1 MKEGLFYMNG
11 KILEVKNLTVSF
23 KKQTIF
29 QNINFSI
36 DKKQVVTILGNS
48 GAGKTTLLK
57 TLNGLVPNYRGDIYI
72 NNDLINLN
80 DKNVKRNHAKRIGL
94 VFQDFNLY
102 PHLTVMEN
110 ITLAPRLQK
119 ERPLD
124 EIDSETN
131 EWLMKLKL
139 DNKKEQYPHQLS
151 GGEKQRVA
159 IIRALLLNPKIL
171 CFDEPTSALDPS
183 LKSEVVKLIK
193 QLGESITILIV
204 THDLEFAKEISDRI
218 IYIEK
223 GVITKDCEVSNYFPS
238 Y

>member
-1 MKEGLFYMNG
+1 
-11 KILEVKNLTVSF
+11 
-23 KKQTIF
+23 
-29 QNINFSI
+29 
-36 DKKQVVTILGNS
+36 
-48 GAGKTTLLK
+48 
-57 TLNGLVPNYRGDIYI
+57 
-72 NNDLINLN
+72 
-80 DKNVKRNHAKRIGL
+80 
-94 VFQDFNLY
+94 
-102 PHLTVMEN
+102 
-110 ITLAPRLQK
+110 
-119 ERPLD
+119 
-124 EIDSETN
+124 
-131 EWLMKLKL
+131 MKLKL

-238 Y
+238 N